1 MMGISKDIVNHWIQG
16 EGNLVVVG
24 LGYVGLPIAIEF
36 GKVGK
41 VIGYDISS
49 RRIQELNSGYDRTG
63 EVTTNQF
70 ENSTIS
76 FTDNPSVLKVAT
88 IIIVTVP
95 TPITENNEPDLSLL
109 EMASQTIGEHIG
121 KDVIVVY
128 ESTVYPGATEEVCI
142 PILEQYS
149 KLTLN
154 ESLFVGY
161 SPERISPADPIHIF
175 SKINKVVSGSNDDTL
190 EALSMLYGKVIEAE
204 IHRAPSIKVAEA
216 AKVIENAQR
225 DINVAFVNELSLIF
239 DKLNIN
245 TSDVLE
251 AAGTKWNFLPFKPG
265 LVGGHCIGV
274 DPYYL
279 AHKAREVGIEPQ
291 VILAGRAVNNH
302 MANHISSKVINHLE
316 LSSIELSNAKV
327 GVMGLTFKENCP
339 DIRNS
344 RVFDIIRILKEHN
357 VEILMFDPHAHDD
370 DVMLEMGH
378 SMNQLSELHDLD
390 ILILAVAHDEFK
402 VMQIEFLQEKLRNN
416 KSGMIFDVK
425 SIISNQGLN
434 TSLVKIER
442 L

>member
-1 MMGISKDIVNHWIQG
+1 MSVSKDIVNLWIQG

-36 GKVGK
+36 SKIGK
-41 VIGYDISS
+41 VIGFDISN
-49 RRIQELNSGYDRTG
+49 RRIQELNLGYDRTG
-63 EVTTNQF
+63 EITSEQF
-70 ENSTIS
+70 ENTTIS
-76 FTDNPSVLKVAT
+76 FTDKPSVLKDAA

-95 TPITENNEPDLSLL
+95 TPITENNEPDLTLL
-109 EMASQTIGEHIG
+109 KIASRTIGEHINQE
-121 KDVIVVY
+121 VIVVF
-128 ESTVYPGATEEVCI
+128 ESTVYPGATEEVCV

-149 KLTLN
+149 ELTLN

-161 SPERISPADPIHIF
+161 SPERISPADSVHTF

-190 EALSMLYGKVIEAE
+190 EALSTLYGKVIEAD

-279 AHKAREVGIEPQ
+279 AHKAREVGIEPE
-291 VILAGRAVNNH
+291 VILAGRAVNNQ
-302 MANHISSKVINHLE
+302 MANHISSKVINHLK
-316 LSSIELSNAKV
+316 LSSIELSNARV
-327 GVMGLTFKENCP
+327 GVLGLTFKENCP

-344 RVFDIIRILKEHN
+344 KVFEIIRTLKKHN
-357 VEILMFDPHAHDD
+357 IGVLMFDPHAHDD
-370 DVMLEMGH
+370 DVLLEMGNN
-378 SMNQLSELHDLD
+378 MNQLSELHDLD

-402 VMQIEFLQEKLRNN
+402 VMKFEFFQSKLRNN

-425 SIISNQGLN
+425 SIIPIQGLN
-434 TSLVKIER
+434 KFSLKIER